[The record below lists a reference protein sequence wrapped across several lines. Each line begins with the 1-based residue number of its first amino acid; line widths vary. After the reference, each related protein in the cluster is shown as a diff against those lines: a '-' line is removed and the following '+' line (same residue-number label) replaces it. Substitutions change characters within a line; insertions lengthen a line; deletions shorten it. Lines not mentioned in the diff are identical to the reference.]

1 MSEFEYQNGTPAGGS
16 YQYNYTNPNGNKPPK
31 EKKKFGLGAV
41 IAVAVISALLCGTV
55 SSAGVYGLMQ
65 RANASSASS
74 SDTVSQPSST
84 EAAVNQTTI
93 NVTESTDSVAEA
105 VAKKCTGSVVGIRV
119 TSTTTNTGFWGQQT
133 QSQSASEGSGVIY
146 TADGYIITNYH
157 VISSA
162 VENAQYGSIADGTT
176 LQVYLAS
183 DPETGVDA
191 TVVGYDASADIA
203 LLKIDRTGL
212 PAVEIGDSDKLTVG
226 QKTIAIGSPGGLEYM
241 GSVSQGIVSGLNR
254 SITTESGV
262 QMNLIQTDAAINPGN
277 SGGALLDSTGKLIGI
292 NNAKM
297 SGTDYD
303 GIGFAIPVNEVVD
316 ICDRLIHQEGTQQ
329 AYLGV
334 TINTY
339 YTAEQLQMWGY
350 PSGVVVYSVADNSPA
365 AEAGIQAG
373 DIICKINDTAITS
386 YASMI
391 SEKNKYNSGDTI
403 KLTIFRNRQSQEVS
417 VTLQ

>member
-1 MSEFEYQNGTPAGGS
+1 MI
-16 YQYNYTNPNGNKPPK
+16 
-31 EKKKFGLGAV
+31 L
-41 IAVAVISALLCGTV
+41 
-55 SSAGVYGLMQ
+55 
-65 RANASSASS
+65 
-74 SDTVSQPSST
+74 
-84 EAAVNQTTI
+84 
-93 NVTESTDSVAEA
+93 
-105 VAKKCTGSVVGIRV
+105 
-119 TSTTTNTGFWGQQT
+119 
-133 QSQSASEGSGVIY
+133 
-146 TADGYIITNYH
+146 
-157 VISSA
+157 
-162 VENAQYGSIADGTT
+162 
-176 LQVYLAS
+176 
-183 DPETGVDA
+183 
-191 TVVGYDASADIA
+191 
-203 LLKIDRTGL
+203 
-212 PAVEIGDSDKLTVG
+212 
-226 QKTIAIGSPGGLEYM
+226 
-241 GSVSQGIVSGLNR
+241 GIVSGLNR